1 MKLMNSHSQRNEM
14 NRLTRNRRRYLF
26 SFLACA
32 LVLSC
37 VYQFWLAWPSL
48 IIASL
53 QWQREVNSE
62 LAALLYEAQTQPWLA
77 GGYLVGVSFLYG
89 LLHSLGPGHGKV
101 IVTTYLATHP
111 TKVKTSLV
119 LTILSAFCQALVAIV
134 LVSILLWG
142 FNASMRV
149 VNQQAN
155 FFVSLSFA
163 LVVMLGCSICWTAAK
178 QLYRTMRPAKIKFVR
193 MTPLTMR
200 ASSKQLHLDKKSVV
214 YSSTLRTPIALTN
227 PHRAT
232 LESCG
237 CGHQHVA
244 SAQTINNAA
253 TWREYVGVVASI
265 GVRPCTGAIMVLLF
279 ANMVGLYWMGVA
291 SAIVMAIGTAF
302 TTSIIAIMTL
312 TSKQWVKR
320 YLTPSKGNNKAN
332 WANAGYFLQFISG
345 VLLMILGFTLIGGQ
359 YYGISPIL

>member
-1 MKLMNSHSQRNEM
+1 MNSHSQRNEM
-14 NRLTRNRRRYLF
+14 NRLTRNRRRYLL

-32 LVLSC
+32 LVLIS

-62 LAALLYEAQTQPWLA
+62 LADLLYDAQTQPWLA

-89 LLHSLGPGHGKV
+89 MLHSLGPGHGKV

-119 LTILSAFCQALVAIV
+119 LTVLSAFCQALVAIV

-163 LVVMLGCSICWTAAK
+163 LVVMLGCSICWKAAK
-178 QLYRTMRPAKIKFVR
+178 QLYRTMRPEKIKFVR

-200 ASSKQLHLDKKSVV
+200 ASSEQSHLDKKSVV
-214 YSSTLRTPIALTN
+214 YSSTLRMPIALTN
-227 PHRAT
+227 PHRDT

-244 SAQTINNAA
+244 SAQAINNAA
-253 TWREYVGVVASI
+253 TWREYVGIVASI
-265 GVRPCTGAIMVLLF
+265 GIRPCTGAIMVLLF

-302 TTSIIAIMTL
+302 TTSIIAVMTL
-312 TSKQWVKR
+312 TGKQWVKR

-345 VLLMILGFTLIGGQ
+345 VLLMMLGFTFIGGQ

>member
-1 MKLMNSHSQRNEM
+1 M
-14 NRLTRNRRRYLF
+14 
-26 SFLACA
+26 ACMFM
-32 LVLSC
+32 VMS

-62 LAALLYEAQTQPWLA
+62 LADLLYDAQAHPWMA

-89 LLHSLGPGHGKV
+89 MLHSLGPGHGKV

-111 TKVKTSLV
+111 TKVKNSLL
-119 LTILSAFCQALVAIV
+119 LTTFSALCQALVAIA

-142 FNASMRV
+142 FNSSMRV

-163 LVVMLGCSICWTAAK
+163 LVVMLGCLICWKAARK
-178 QLYRTMRPAKIKFVR
+178 LYRTMRPVKIKFVR
-193 MTPLTMR
+193 MTPLTIKAGSDQSLLGNKNGVYPLTQR
-200 ASSKQLHLDKKSVV
+200 APLVMSNQQK
-214 YSSTLRTPIALTN
+214 TN
-227 PHRAT
+227 M
-232 LESCG
+232 EICG

-244 SAQTINNAA
+244 SAKAINNAA
-253 TWREYVGVVASI
+253 NWREYVGIVVSI
-265 GVRPCTGAIMVLLF
+265 GIRPCTGAIMVLLF

-302 TTSIIAIMTL
+302 TTSIIAVMTL
-312 TSKQWVKR
+312 TSKQLVKR
-320 YLTPSKGNNKAN
+320 YLTASKRNTNPN
-332 WANAGYFLQFISG
+332 WVYVGYFLQFIGG
-345 VLLMILGFTLIGGQ
+345 VLLIMLGLILIGGQ
-359 YYGISPIL
+359 SYGMSPIL

>member
-1 MKLMNSHSQRNEM
+1 MNLHSQHNEKK
-14 NRLTRNRRRYLF
+14 RFTRNRRRYLC
-26 SFLACA
+26 SFVACA
-32 LVLSC
+32 LIMTC

-62 LAALLYEAQTQPWLA
+62 LADLLYDAKTHPWLA

-89 LLHSLGPGHGKV
+89 MLHSLGPGHGKV

-119 LTILSAFCQALVAIV
+119 LTIISAFCQALVAIV

-155 FFVSLSFA
+155 FFVSLSFV
-163 LVVMLGCSICWTAAK
+163 LVVMLGCLICWKAAK
-178 QLYRTMRPAKIKFVR
+178 QLYRTMRTEKIKFVR
-193 MTPLTMR
+193 MTPLTIR
-200 ASSKQLHLDKKSVV
+200 TASEHSHIDKKFVV
-214 YSSTLRTPIALTN
+214 CPLTLRTPVAMTN
-227 PHRAT
+227 QHKAT

-244 SAQTINNAA
+244 SAQAINHAEN
-253 TWREYVGVVASI
+253 WREYVGIVASI
-265 GVRPCTGAIMVLLF
+265 GMRPCTGAIMVLLF

-291 SAIVMAIGTAF
+291 SAIAMAIGTAF
-302 TTSIIAIMTL
+302 TTSIIAVMTL
-312 TSKQWVKR
+312 TSKQLVKR
-320 YLTPSKGNNKAN
+320 YLTASNNKAN
-332 WANAGYFLQFISG
+332 WMNVGYFLQFIGG
-345 VLLMILGFTLIGGQ
+345 VLLIMVGLTLIVGQ
-359 YYGISPIL
+359 NYSISPLL